1 LASVAENVN
10 ANRRN
15 KHKITSVFSAEKL
28 NGNSAKQLLSL
39 VFIMG
44 KHHREPIKHTCPD
57 IDKLIK
63 GQTEIMKLIRNYQKI
78 DEVEDFKDII
88 SDIENILWDFDNEL
102 EKLRSSNDTLRDW
115 GISEA
120 EEVDKLEDK
129 IYALENE

>member
-1 LASVAENVN
+1 ME
-10 ANRRN
+10 
-15 KHKITSVFSAEKL
+15 
-28 NGNSAKQLLSL
+28 
-39 VFIMG
+39 

-63 GQTEIMKLIRNYQKI
+63 GQAKIMKLIRNYQKI
-78 DEVEDFKDII
+78 DDIDEFKDII
-88 SDIENILWDFDNEL
+88 SDIENILCDFDNEL

-120 EEVDKLEDK
+120 EKVDELEDK